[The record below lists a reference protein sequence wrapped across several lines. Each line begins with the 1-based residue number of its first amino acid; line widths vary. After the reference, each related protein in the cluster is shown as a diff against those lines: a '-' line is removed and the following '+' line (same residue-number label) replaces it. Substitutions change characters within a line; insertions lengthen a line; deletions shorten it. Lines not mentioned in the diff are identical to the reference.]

1 MFIKESPLQHNSK
14 TSSCSP
20 SPDVP
25 EVNGLFDP
33 ARPIINVG
41 EQMTAAL
48 ASLFVPVD
56 TYIQVAR

>member
-1 MFIKESPLQHNSK
+1 MFIKKPPLQNSAK
-14 TSSCSP
+14 SSSCSP

-25 EVNGLFDP
+25 EADGLFDP